1 MLQAIFKLVRNFDVA
16 VHVDGNVVKMLV
28 GNKSDLA
35 HIREVPV
42 EDGKKLAKSEELFFI
57 ETSALDNTNVLS
69 AFQIVVKE
77 IYTNVSKKMLNS
89 DSYKSQL
96 SLNRVNIMDVYGD
109 GDGVEP
115 PKTEFLLLRIQR
127 KSSFV
132 SGLLEYY
139 LLHMTFC

>member
-1 MLQAIFKLVRNFDVA
+1 MDSFDYQ
-16 VHVDGNVVKMLV
+16 L
-28 GNKSDLA
+28 
-35 HIREVPV
+35 
-42 EDGKKLAKSEELFFI
+42 
-57 ETSALDNTNVLS
+57 ALDNTNVLP

-115 PKTEFLLLRIQR
+115 PKT
-127 KSSFV
+127 KNS
-132 SGLLEYY
+132 
-139 LLHMTFC
+139 CC